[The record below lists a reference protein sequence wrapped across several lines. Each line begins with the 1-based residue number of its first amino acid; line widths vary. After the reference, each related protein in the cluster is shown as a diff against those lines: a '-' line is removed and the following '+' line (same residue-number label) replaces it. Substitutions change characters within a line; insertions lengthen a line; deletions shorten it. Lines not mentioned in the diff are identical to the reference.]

1 MTRRKVKLAFI
12 ENDSSRKTTYKKRKK
27 GVLKKI
33 EELSTLCGIDA
44 CAIVYGPDDHEP
56 EVWPSHCGVQRVVGR
71 FRNMPAVE
79 KIKKMVN
86 QESFIG
92 QRIQKGNEQMM
103 KLTKDNA
110 EKELT
115 LFMFQCL
122 TEGRVLPDENN
133 MTLADLKVFSSVIEQ
148 NLEEIGKRLQTLNG
162 DKIEPNQEPQMETSV
177 FQPQLKTA
185 SYQRH
190 LQMAVVSAEHGLDM
204 DANPMQRLLFMDL
217 LNGERD
223 ETIMPPF
230 GDPNLQFWP
239 NLGLLP

>member
-1 MTRRKVKLAFI
+1 
-12 ENDSSRKTTYKKRKK
+12 
-27 GVLKKI
+27 
-33 EELSTLCGIDA
+33 
-44 CAIVYGPDDHEP
+44 
-56 EVWPSHCGVQRVVGR
+56 
-71 FRNMPAVE
+71 
-79 KIKKMVN
+79 
-86 QESFIG
+86 
-92 QRIQKGNEQMM
+92 
-103 KLTKDNA
+103 
-110 EKELT
+110 
-115 LFMFQCL
+115 MFQCL

>member
-12 ENDSSRKTTYKKRKK
+12 ENDSARKTTCKKRKK
-27 GVLKKI
+27 GMLKKI

-44 CAIVYGPDDHEP
+44 CAIVYGPDDHES
-56 EVWPSHCGVQRVVGR
+56 EVWPSHCEVQKVVGR

-92 QRIQKGNEQMM
+92 QRIQKGNQQIM
-103 KLTKDNA
+103 KLMKENA
-110 EKELT
+110 EKEFT

-133 MTLADLKVFSSVIEQ
+133 MTLADLNVLSSVIEQ
-148 NLEEIGKRLQTLNG
+148 NLKDIDKRLQTLNV
-162 DKIEPNQEPQMETSV
+162 NQIQPTQQPEMQTSV
-177 FQPQLKTA
+177 FQSQLKTT
-185 SYQRH
+185 SYQPH
-190 LQMAVVSAEHGLDM
+190 LQMALMSSGHGLDM
-204 DANPMQRLLFMDL
+204 DVNPMQRLLFMNL
-217 LNGERD
+217 FNGNRD

-230 GDPNLQFWP
+230 GDPNL
-239 NLGLLP
+239 

>member
-1 MTRRKVKLAFI
+1 MKLAFI